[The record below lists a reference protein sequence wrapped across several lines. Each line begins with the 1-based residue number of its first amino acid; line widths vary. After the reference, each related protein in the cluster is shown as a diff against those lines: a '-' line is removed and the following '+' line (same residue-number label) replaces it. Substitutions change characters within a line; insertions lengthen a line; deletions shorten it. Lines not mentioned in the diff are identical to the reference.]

1 MFNCLAGCWPS
12 PHHQIPHERSSKAK
26 KKKQEVKQLLTVL
39 DDPKLTDRRGSK
51 YKHDFF
57 DKILAANTVGP

>member
-1 MFNCLAGCWPS
+1 MND
-12 PHHQIPHERSSKAK
+12 HQRQ